1 MAKKRKQN
9 RKNELSKKK
18 AVESIRFQTHIGLK
32 QIGHKD
38 TDMFHRLADAEINVI
53 EKLDLTDDILGIKNL
68 VEGVKREL
76 NVEPALEKGDFCTS
90 IVAIALGISKI
101 PVLDNM
107 QMPVVNWPDQINKKL
122 LTLYYPEES
131 RNAVAEWAKANDYN
145 TTTYLGRPVVKF
157 KQLFIIIERTR
168 MWTE

>member
-1 MAKKRKQN
+1 MTKKRKQN
-9 RKNELSKKK
+9 RKNELSKKRS
-18 AVESIRFQTHIGLK
+18 VESIRFQTHIGLK
-32 QIGHKD
+32 QIGRKD
-38 TDMFHRLADAEINVI
+38 TDMFHWLADVEINVI
-53 EKLDLTDDILGIKNL
+53 AELDLTDDILGIKNL
-68 VEGVKREL
+68 VEGVRREL
-76 NVEPALEKGDFCTS
+76 NVEPTLEKGDFCTS

-101 PVLDNM
+101 PVLDDM
-107 QMPVVNWPDQINKKL
+107 KMPVVNWQDRINKKI

-168 MWTE
+168 TWTE

>member
-1 MAKKRKQN
+1 MTKKRNQN
-9 RKNELSKKK
+9 RKNELAKKS
-18 AVESIRFQTHIGLK
+18 AVEAIRFQTHIGLK
-32 QIGHKD
+32 QIGCKD

-53 EKLDLTDDILGIKNL
+53 AELDLTDDILGIKNL
-68 VEGVKREL
+68 VEGVKRAL

-101 PVLDNM
+101 PVLDDM

-145 TTTYLGRPVVKF
+145 TSTYLGRPVVKF

-168 MWTE
+168 TWTE

>member
-1 MAKKRKQN
+1 MTKKRKQN
-9 RKNELSKKK
+9 RKNELSEKR
-18 AVESIRFQTHIGLK
+18 AVESIRFQTHFGLK

-53 EKLDLTDDILGIKNL
+53 EKLDLTDGILGIKNL

-107 QMPVVNWPDQINKKL
+107 QMPVVNWPDQINKKI

-131 RNAVAEWAKANDYN
+131 QNAVAEWAKANDYN
-145 TTTYLGRPVVKF
+145 TSTYLGRPVVKF

-168 MWTE
+168 T

>member
-1 MAKKRKQN
+1 MTKKRKQN
-9 RKNELSKKK
+9 RKNELSEKR
-18 AVESIRFQTHIGLK
+18 AVESIRFHTHFGLK

-145 TTTYLGRPVVKF
+145 TSTYLGRPVVKF

-168 MWTE
+168 T

>member
-1 MAKKRKQN
+1 MTKKRKQN
-9 RKNELSKKK
+9 RKNELSKKS
-18 AVESIRFQTHIGLK
+18 AVESIRFQTHFGLK

-53 EKLDLTDDILGIKNL
+53 EELDLTDDILDIKNL

-101 PVLDNM
+101 PVLDDM
-107 QMPVVNWPDQINKKL
+107 KMPVVNWLDQINKKI

-145 TTTYLGRPVVKF
+145 TSTYLGRPVVKF

-168 MWTE
+168 T

>member
-9 RKNELSKKK
+9 RKNELSKKR

-32 QIGHKD
+32 QIGRKD
-38 TDMFHRLADAEINVI
+38 TDMFHWLADAEINVI
-53 EKLDLTDDILGIKNL
+53 AELDLTDDILGIKNF
-68 VEGVKREL
+68 VESVRREL
-76 NVEPALEKGDFCTS
+76 NVEPTPEKGDFCTS

-101 PVLDNM
+101 PVLDDTK
-107 QMPVVNWPDQINKKL
+107 MPVVNWQDQINKKI

-157 KQLFIIIERTR
+157 KQLFIIIKRTR

>member
-9 RKNELSKKK
+9 RKNELSKKRS
-18 AVESIRFQTHIGLK
+18 VESIRFQTHIGLK
-32 QIGHKD
+32 QIGRKD
-38 TDMFHRLADAEINVI
+38 TDMFHWLADVEINVI
-53 EKLDLTDDILGIKNL
+53 AELDLTDDILGIKNL
-68 VEGVKREL
+68 VEGVKRAL

-101 PVLDNM
+101 PVLDDM

-145 TTTYLGRPVVKF
+145 TSTYLGRPVVKF

-168 MWTE
+168 T

>member
-9 RKNELSKKK
+9 RKNELSKKG
-18 AVESIRFQTHIGLK
+18 AIESMRFQTHIGLK

-53 EKLDLTDDILGIKNL
+53 EELDLTDDILGIKNL
-68 VEGVKREL
+68 VEGVRRAL
-76 NVEPALEKGDFCTS
+76 NVEPTLEKGDFCTS

-101 PVLDNM
+101 PVLDDM
-107 QMPVVNWPDQINKKL
+107 KMPIVNWLDQINKKI

-145 TTTYLGRPVVKF
+145 TSTYLGRPVVKF
-157 KQLFIIIERTR
+157 KRLFIIIERTR
-168 MWTE
+168 TRTE

>member
-9 RKNELSKKK
+9 RKNELSKKR

-32 QIGHKD
+32 QIGRKD
-38 TDMFHRLADAEINVI
+38 TDMFHWLADVEINVI
-53 EKLDLTDDILGIKNL
+53 AELDLTDDILGIKNF
-68 VEGVKREL
+68 VESVRREL
-76 NVEPALEKGDFCTS
+76 NVEPTPEKGDFCTS
-90 IVAIALGISKI
+90 IVAIALGISQI
-101 PVLDNM
+101 PVLDDM
-107 QMPVVNWPDQINKKL
+107 KMPVVNWPDQINKKI

>member
-32 QIGHKD
+32 QIGRKD
-38 TDMFHRLADAEINVI
+38 TDMFHWLADVEINVI
-53 EKLDLTDDILGIKNL
+53 AELDLTDDILGIKNF
-68 VEGVKREL
+68 VESVRREL
-76 NVEPALEKGDFCTS
+76 NVEPTPEKGDFCTS

-101 PVLDNM
+101 PVLDDM
-107 QMPVVNWPDQINKKL
+107 KMPVVNWPDQINKKI

>member
-9 RKNELSKKK
+9 RKNELSKKR
-18 AVESIRFQTHIGLK
+18 AVESIRFQTHIGLR
-32 QIGHKD
+32 QIGRKD
-38 TDMFHRLADAEINVI
+38 TDMFHWLADAEINVI
-53 EKLDLTDDILGIKNL
+53 AELDLTDDILGIKNF
-68 VEGVKREL
+68 VESVRREL
-76 NVEPALEKGDFCTS
+76 NVEPTPEKGDFCTS
-90 IVAIALGISKI
+90 IVAIALGISQI
-101 PVLDNM
+101 PVLDDM
-107 QMPVVNWPDQINKKL
+107 KMPVVNWPDQINKKL

>member
-1 MAKKRKQN
+1 MTKKRKQN
-9 RKNELSKKK
+9 RKNELSEKRS
-18 AVESIRFQTHIGLK
+18 VESIRFQTHIGLK
-32 QIGHKD
+32 QIGRKD
-38 TDMFHRLADAEINVI
+38 TDMFHRLADVEINVI
-53 EKLDLTDDILGIKNL
+53 AELDLTDDILGIKNL
-68 VEGVKREL
+68 VESVKRAL

-101 PVLDNM
+101 PVLDDM

-145 TTTYLGRPVVKF
+145 TSTYLGRPVVKF

-168 MWTE
+168 T

>member
-9 RKNELSKKK
+9 RKNELSKKRS
-18 AVESIRFQTHIGLK
+18 VESIRFQTHIGLK
-32 QIGHKD
+32 QIGRKD
-38 TDMFHRLADAEINVI
+38 TDMFHWLADAEINVI
-53 EKLDLTDDILGIKNL
+53 EELDLTDDILDIKNL

-101 PVLDNM
+101 PVLDDM
-107 QMPVVNWPDQINKKL
+107 QMPVVNWPDHINKKL

-145 TTTYLGRPVVKF
+145 TSTYLGRPVVKF

-168 MWTE
+168 T

>member
-9 RKNELSKKK
+9 RKNELSKKRS
-18 AVESIRFQTHIGLK
+18 VESIRFQTHFGLK
-32 QIGHKD
+32 QIGRKD

-53 EKLDLTDDILGIKNL
+53 EELDLTDDILGIKNL

-101 PVLDNM
+101 PVLDDM
-107 QMPVVNWPDQINKKL
+107 QMPVVNWQDQINKKL

-145 TTTYLGRPVVKF
+145 TSTYLGRPVVKF

-168 MWTE
+168 T

>member
-9 RKNELSKKK
+9 RKNELSKKRS
-18 AVESIRFQTHIGLK
+18 VESIRFQTHIGLK

-38 TDMFHRLADAEINVI
+38 TDMFHWLADVEINVI
-53 EKLDLTDDILGIKNL
+53 AELDLTDDILGIKNL
-68 VEGVKREL
+68 VEGVRREL
-76 NVEPALEKGDFCTS
+76 NVEPTLEKGDFCTS

-101 PVLDNM
+101 PVLDDM
-107 QMPVVNWPDQINKKL
+107 KMPVVNWPDQINKKI

-131 RNAVAEWAKANDYN
+131 QNAVAEWAKANDYN
-145 TTTYLGRPVVKF
+145 TSTYLGRPVVKF

-168 MWTE
+168 TWTE

>member
-9 RKNELSKKK
+9 RKNELSKKG

-32 QIGHKD
+32 QIGCKD
-38 TDMFHRLADAEINVI
+38 TDMFHWLADVEINVI
-53 EKLDLTDDILGIKNL
+53 AELDLTDDILGIKNL
-68 VEGVKREL
+68 VEGVRREL
-76 NVEPALEKGDFCTS
+76 NVEPTPEKGDFCTS
-90 IVAIALGISKI
+90 IVAIALGISQI
-101 PVLDNM
+101 PVLDDM
-107 QMPVVNWPDQINKKL
+107 KMPVVNWPDQINKKI

>member
-1 MAKKRKQN
+1 MTKKRKQN
-9 RKNELSKKK
+9 RKNELSKKRS
-18 AVESIRFQTHIGLK
+18 VESIRFQTHIGLK
-32 QIGHKD
+32 QIGRKD
-38 TDMFHRLADAEINVI
+38 TDMFHWLADVEINVI
-53 EKLDLTDDILGIKNL
+53 AELELTDDILGIKNL
-68 VEGVKREL
+68 VEGVRREL
-76 NVEPALEKGDFCTS
+76 NVEPTLEKGDFCTS

-101 PVLDNM
+101 PVLDDM
-107 QMPVVNWPDQINKKL
+107 QMPVVNWPDQINKKI

-145 TTTYLGRPVVKF
+145 TSTYLGRPVVKF

>member
-1 MAKKRKQN
+1 MTKKRKQN
-9 RKNELSKKK
+9 RKNELSKKS
-18 AVESIRFQTHIGLK
+18 AVESIRFQTHFGLK

-53 EKLDLTDDILGIKNL
+53 EELDLTDDILDIKNL

-101 PVLDNM
+101 PVLDDM

-145 TTTYLGRPVVKF
+145 TSTYLGRPVVKF

-168 MWTE
+168 T

>member
-1 MAKKRKQN
+1 MTKKRKQN
-9 RKNELSKKK
+9 CKNELSEKR
-18 AVESIRFQTHIGLK
+18 AVESIRFQTHFGLK
-32 QIGHKD
+32 QIGRKD

-53 EKLDLTDDILGIKNL
+53 EELDLTDDILGIKNL
-68 VEGVKREL
+68 VEGVRREL
-76 NVEPALEKGDFCTS
+76 NVEPTLEKGDFCTS

-101 PVLDNM
+101 PVLDDM
-107 QMPVVNWPDQINKKL
+107 KMPVVNWPDQINKKI

-145 TTTYLGRPVVKF
+145 TSTYLGRPVVKF

-168 MWTE
+168 M

>member
-9 RKNELSKKK
+9 RKNELSKKR

-32 QIGHKD
+32 QIGRKD
-38 TDMFHRLADAEINVI
+38 TDMFHWLADVEINVI
-53 EKLDLTDDILGIKNL
+53 AELDLTDDILGIKNL
-68 VEGVKREL
+68 VESVRREL
-76 NVEPALEKGDFCTS
+76 NVEPTPEKGDFCTS

-101 PVLDNM
+101 PVLDDM
-107 QMPVVNWPDQINKKL
+107 KMPVVNWPDQINKKI

>member
-1 MAKKRKQN
+1 
-9 RKNELSKKK
+9 
-18 AVESIRFQTHIGLK
+18 
-32 QIGHKD
+32 
-38 TDMFHRLADAEINVI
+38 MFHRLADAEINVI
-53 EKLDLTDDILGIKNL
+53 AELDLTDDILGIKNL
-68 VEGVKREL
+68 VEGVRRAL
-76 NVEPALEKGDFCTS
+76 NVEPTLEKGDFCTS

-131 RNAVAEWAKANDYN
+131 RNAVSEWAKANGYN
-145 TTTYLGRPVVKF
+145 TSTYLGRPVVKF

-168 MWTE
+168 TWTE

>member
-1 MAKKRKQN
+1 MTKKRKQN
-9 RKNELSKKK
+9 RKNELSEKR
-18 AVESIRFQTHIGLK
+18 AVESIRFQTHFGLK

-53 EKLDLTDDILGIKNL
+53 AELDLTDDILGIKNL
-68 VEGVKREL
+68 VEGVRRAL
-76 NVEPALEKGDFCTS
+76 NVEPILEKGDFCTS

-101 PVLDNM
+101 PVLDDM
-107 QMPVVNWPDQINKKL
+107 KMPIVNWQDRINKKI

-145 TTTYLGRPVVKF
+145 TSTYLGRPVVKF

-168 MWTE
+168 TWTE

>member
-9 RKNELSKKK
+9 RKNELSKKG

-38 TDMFHRLADAEINVI
+38 TDMFHRLADTEINVI
-53 EKLDLTDDILGIKNL
+53 AELDLTDDILGIKNL
-68 VEGVKREL
+68 VEGVRRAL
-76 NVEPALEKGDFCTS
+76 NVEPILEKGDFCTS

-101 PVLDNM
+101 PVLDDM
-107 QMPVVNWPDQINKKL
+107 KMPIVNWQDRINKKI

-145 TTTYLGRPVVKF
+145 TSTYLGRPVVKF

-168 MWTE
+168 T

>member
-1 MAKKRKQN
+1 MTKKRKQN
-9 RKNELSKKK
+9 RKNELSEKR
-18 AVESIRFQTHIGLK
+18 AVESIRFQTHFGLK

-101 PVLDNM
+101 PVLE
-107 QMPVVNWPDQINKKL
+107 MPVVNWPDQINKKL

-145 TTTYLGRPVVKF
+145 TSTYLGRPVVKF

-168 MWTE
+168 T

>member
-9 RKNELSKKK
+9 RKNELSKKR
-18 AVESIRFQTHIGLK
+18 VVDSIRFQTHFGLK
-32 QIGHKD
+32 QIGRKD
-38 TDMFHRLADAEINVI
+38 TDMFHWLADAEINVI
-53 EKLDLTDDILGIKNL
+53 AELDLTDDILGIKNL
-68 VEGVKREL
+68 VEGVRREL
-76 NVEPALEKGDFCTS
+76 NVEPTLEKGDFCTS

-101 PVLDNM
+101 PVLDDM
-107 QMPVVNWPDQINKKL
+107 KMPVVNWPDQINKKL

-145 TTTYLGRPVVKF
+145 TSTYLGRPVVKF

-168 MWTE
+168 T

>member
-9 RKNELSKKK
+9 RKNELTRKRT
-18 AVESIRFQTHIGLK
+18 VESIKFQTHFGLK
-32 QIGHKD
+32 QMGRED
-38 TDMFHRLADAEINVI
+38 ADLFHELADAEINVI
-53 EKLDLTDDILGIKNL
+53 AELDLTDDILGIKNF
-68 VEGVKREL
+68 VESVRREL
-76 NVEPALEKGDFCTS
+76 NVEPTPEKGDFCTS
-90 IVAIALGISKI
+90 IVAIALGISQI
-101 PVLDNM
+101 PVLDDM
-107 QMPVVNWPDQINKKL
+107 KMPVVNWLDQINKKI